1 MTGSRT
7 CQFCGQSHRKG
18 RNNCPAWNKVCNSCG
33 GRNHFKA
40 VCKRQVHSVQTEV
53 EVWLKSVK

>member
-18 RNNCPAWNKVCNSCG
+18 HNNCPAWNKVCNSCG

-53 EVWLKSVK
+53 